1 LVFFLYSFLSCHSF
15 YNWLFFFPQVFAIG
29 FHIVCFCPIPL
40 NTISVA
46 IDFFLP
52 LAKNVHD
59 FTIVFLLLNNWSWK
73 WENLSMTHWTA
84 VTHTNTMFIFLFHK
98 MILRKKKSISEE
110 KGFDFFYSFAFNNS
124 LCHSFNYFFFSLK
137 VKKSPHIFVYIINI
151 FCFFVHILTRQK
163 NCFTIGSIFVVLSH
177 FFIFVYKY

>member
-1 LVFFLYSFLSCHSF
+1 MHKWC
-15 YNWLFFFPQVFAIG
+15 YNHMV
-29 FHIVCFCPIPL
+29 
-40 NTISVA
+40 IS
-46 IDFFLP
+46 LKY
-52 LAKNVHD
+52 AK
-59 FTIVFLLLNNWSWK
+59 
-73 WENLSMTHWTA
+73 
-84 VTHTNTMFIFLFHK
+84 HTNTHTHTHNIHLSIPQNDTEQK
-98 MILRKKKSISEE
+98 NSISEE
-110 KGFDFFYSFAFNNS
+110 KGFDFIYSFAFNNS